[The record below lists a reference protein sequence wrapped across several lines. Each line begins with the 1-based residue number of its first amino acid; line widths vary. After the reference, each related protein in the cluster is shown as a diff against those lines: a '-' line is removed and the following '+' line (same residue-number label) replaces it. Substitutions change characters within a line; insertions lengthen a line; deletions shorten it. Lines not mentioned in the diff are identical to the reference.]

1 MSYLQYQL
9 EVDMDMDHGLAHMI
23 ERSRHHADR
32 FRARLAQE
40 PAGEVLERA
49 ELIED
54 AANALLACQFVAVR
68 GGLFARAHAAR
79 LMTEIG
85 ERVRA
90 AGLESAIVARLQH
103 KLGSLGTM
111 FTQH

>member
-1 MSYLQYQL
+1 VVSYHLHQL
-9 EVDMDMDHGLAHMI
+9 EVDMDHGLAHMI

-32 FRARLAQE
+32 FKARLSQE
-40 PAGEVLERA
+40 PAAEARA
-49 ELIED
+49 CDELIED

-85 ERVRA
+85 EGVRA
-90 AGLESAIVARLQH
+90 AGLEGAIVARLQH
-103 KLGSLGTM
+103 KLVSLGTM
-111 FTQH
+111 FTRH